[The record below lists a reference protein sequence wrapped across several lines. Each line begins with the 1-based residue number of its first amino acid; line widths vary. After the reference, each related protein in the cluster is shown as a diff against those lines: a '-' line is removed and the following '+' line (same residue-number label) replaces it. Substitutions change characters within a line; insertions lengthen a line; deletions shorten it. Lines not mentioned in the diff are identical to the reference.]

1 MLNKKTNV
9 GIIGLGFVGSAMLVA
24 VSNARFKGK
33 SIFNTIGI
41 DRDNVNGN
49 KIIKS
54 INLGKFP
61 YLSKDKTLSRS
72 LYKSVKLKNA
82 RATNRIQEIA
92 ACDIII
98 VDINLDIKHKKGIYD
113 VNFTN
118 FKNCIKNIGLYA
130 PKNFLLILE
139 STVPVGTTE
148 KIILPIIKKE
158 FSKRNL
164 SNNFSIAHSYE
175 RVMPG
180 KNYLKSITDF
190 WRVYSGIDKKSK
202 NLCKNFYSKI
212 INVNKFPLTEL
223 INTRDSE
230 YAKLLENSYRALNI
244 AFIDEQTKFA
254 DKININLNSV
264 IKAIKIR
271 KTHNNIMKP
280 GIGVGGYCL
289 TKDPAFIEYSA
300 FNLYNL
306 KKSSFP
312 LISKII
318 PINNNSP
325 SYIEDIIKNYL
336 PSVKNLKVAILGAS
350 YKEDVGDTRSSP
362 SEKIYKKIK
371 YISDLIDVYDPIVK
385 YWSEINISPKPLI
398 KNLKKYDIV
407 IIAVNHDYFKKINLT
422 NLVSSKCLIIDTVDL
437 INKFKFKKQKL
448 KCKLYKL
455 GEGFAI

>member
-72 LYKSVKLKNA
+72 LHKSVKLKNA

-92 ACDIII
+92 SCDIII

-113 VNFTN
+113 VNFKN
-118 FKNCIKNIGLYA
+118 FINCIKNIGLHA

-148 KIILPIIKKE
+148 KIVLPIIKKE

-306 KKSSFP
+306 KKLSFP

-350 YKEDVGDTRSSP
+350 YKADVGDTRSSP

-371 YISDLIDVYDPIVK
+371 YISDFIDVYDPIVK
-385 YWSEINISPKPLI
+385 YWSEINISPEPLI